1 MKKLAFSSILLISL
15 VLVACSPAPAPAE
28 AKAPAVESMPAA
40 SQPAPATSEP
50 APTQPLASAVSEK
63 EVSFS
68 SDIMPIFNQFAGD
81 NHGPNDSYSLASYEG
96 VMKNVVPG
104 NPEGSVLYQR
114 LIGQGGPIMPPS
126 GKLPD
131 DLLKLVYDWIKQG
144 AKNN

>member
-1 MKKLAFSSILLISL
+1 MKKLAFSSVLLVSL

-28 AKAPAVESMPAA
+28 AKAPAMEVMPAA
-40 SQPAPATSEP
+40 SQPAPVTSEP
-50 APTQPLASAVSEK
+50 ATVQPQTSNAGEK

-68 SDIMPIFNQFAGD
+68 RDIMPIFQKYTGGTHPSKSN
-81 NHGPNDSYSLASYEG
+81 YSLESYEG
-96 VMKNVVPG
+96 VMKNVMPG

-114 LIGQGGPIMPPS
+114 LIGQGGPIMPPT

>member
-1 MKKLAFSSILLISL
+1 MKKLAFSSILLVSL
-15 VLVACSPAPAPAE
+15 VLVACSPSLTSAE
-28 AKAPAVESMPAA
+28 AKAPAVESIPADA
-40 SQPAPATSEP
+40 QSAPATSQLAP
-50 APTQPLASAVSEK
+50 AQPQTSVVGEK

-68 SDIMPIFNQFAGD
+68 RDIMPIFQKYSDG
-81 NHGPNDSYSLASYEG
+81 NHGSKSNYSLESYEG

-114 LIGQGGPIMPPS
+114 MIGQGGPIMPPS

>member
-1 MKKLAFSSILLISL
+1 MKKFTFGSVLLVSI
-15 VLVACSPAPAPAE
+15 VLVACSPVQPPAE
-28 AKAPAVESMPAA
+28 VKAPAVNSMPAA
-40 SQPAPATSEP
+40 AEAESATAQPAS
-50 APTQPLASAVSEK
+50 SGGK

-68 SDIMPIFNQFAGD
+68 GDIMPIFKQYAGN

-104 NPEGSVLYQR
+104 NPEGSILYQR
-114 LIGQGGPIMPPS
+114 MIGQGGPVMPPS

-131 DLLKLVYDWIKQG
+131 NLLKLVYDWIKQG

>member
-1 MKKLAFSSILLISL
+1 MKKIAFSSILLVSL

-28 AKAPAVESMPAA
+28 VKAPAVEVMPAA
-40 SQPAPATSEP
+40 SEAAPAPAQ
-50 APTQPLASAVSEK
+50 PTAVQPQASSAGEK

-68 SDIMPIFNQFAGD
+68 RDIMPIFQKYAD
-81 NHGPNDSYSLASYEG
+81 ANHGSKSGYSLESYEG

-114 LIGQGGPIMPPS
+114 MIGQGGPVMPPS

>member
-1 MKKLAFSSILLISL
+1 MKRLAFSSVLLVSL

-28 AKAPAVESMPAA
+28 VKAPVVESMPAA
-40 SQPAPATSEP
+40 TLPAPATSEP
-50 APTQPLASAVSEK
+50 APLQPPTSSAVEK

-68 SDIMPIFNQFAGD
+68 RDIMPIFQKFAD
-81 NHGPNDSYSLASYEG
+81 VNHGSKSGYSLDSYEG

-114 LIGQGGPIMPPS
+114 MIGQGGPIMPPS